1 MIAIDT
7 MRANVFRAPQEFTV
21 EEVNRPRPGPGE
33 ALIRV
38 TLTTICGT
46 DVHIVKG
53 EYPVRPGLVLG
64 HEPVGVIEELGSG
77 VTGYEVGERVLVGAI
92 TPCGQC
98 EACLT
103 GHLSQCGHGSGYEAI
118 GGWRFGNT
126 IDGAQAEYL
135 LVPSAQANMAK
146 IPDDVTDEQVVLLA
160 DIASTGFAGAESG
173 GVRIGDTVVV
183 FAQGPDRAVRHRRRE
198 ADGRGPGHRRRQRP
212 GPARDGEADGRRR
225 GARLHEGGRRRRGQ
239 APDPRLRRGR
249 GDRGPGHPA
258 DVRERPPVAATRRH
272 AVEPRA
278 STRASSR
285 CRTRPSRPASAITGS

>member
-183 FAQGPDRAVRHRRRE
+183 FAQGPIGLCATAGAKLMGAAQVIGVDSDPVRLAMAKRMGADVALDFTKVDVVDEVKRLTRGYGADVAIE
-198 ADGRGPGHRRRQRP
+198 ALGTQQTFESALRSLRP
-212 GPARDGEADGRRR
+212 GGT
-225 GARLHEGGRRRRGQ
+225 LSS
-239 APDPRLRRGR
+239 L
-249 GDRGPGHPA
+249 
-258 DVRERPPVAATRRH
+258 
-272 AVEPRA
+272 A